1 MLIVIGLVLGVFLG
15 VVLSVAAW
23 ATGRRPYLRVDIERH
38 TTREVV
44 HHVYRYSAYGDLEDR
59 HSVVVDAGHEW
70 PVMPTISA
78 PPVLPARRRVGYSQ
92 QVKEIGR

>member
-15 VVLSVAAW
+15 VMLSVAAW

-44 HHVYRYSAYGDLEDR
+44 HHIYPHLVCVDPEDR
-59 HSVVVDAGHEW
+59 HSLMVIDADRGW
-70 PVMPTISA
+70 QAMPTVST
-78 PPVLPARRRVGYSQ
+78 LPSGRRVVWSE
-92 QVKEIGR
+92 QVRGIGR